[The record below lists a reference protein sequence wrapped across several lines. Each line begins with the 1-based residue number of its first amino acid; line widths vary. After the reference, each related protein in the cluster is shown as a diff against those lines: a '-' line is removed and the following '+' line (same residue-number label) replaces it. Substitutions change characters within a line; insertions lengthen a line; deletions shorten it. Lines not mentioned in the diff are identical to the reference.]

1 MKSLKEYKNIEEL
14 PPKLSIFPLPG
25 ALLLPRTQ
33 LPLNIFE
40 PRYLEMVDDALTSN
54 RLIAMIQT
62 QSDNKD
68 SLFKVGCV
76 GKITSYSE
84 LTNNR
89 IVITLTGVCRFS
101 VGQELEVVTP
111 YRQFQVNYEQ
121 FTNDLLKGFGE
132 KNVNREG
139 LLVCLKKY
147 LDQNNL
153 EVDWNSIK
161 NSPTELL
168 VNSLCLLSPY
178 RPEEKQ
184 ALLEAQDLSERN
196 EILIAMTEMSLSS
209 ESGTEKIQ

>member
-54 RLIAMIQT
+54 RLIAMIQN

-89 IVITLTGVCRFS
+89 IVITLTGVCTFS

-121 FTNDLLKGFGE
+121 FANDLLKGFGE

>member
-1 MKSLKEYKNIEEL
+1 MRSLKEYKNIKEL

-121 FTNDLLKGFGE
+121 FANDLLKGFGE

-153 EVDWNSIK
+153 EGDWNAIK

>member
-1 MKSLKEYKNIEEL
+1 
-14 PPKLSIFPLPG
+14 
-25 ALLLPRTQ
+25 
-33 LPLNIFE
+33 
-40 PRYLEMVDDALTSN
+40 
-54 RLIAMIQT
+54 MIQN

-121 FTNDLLKGFGE
+121 FANDLLKGFGE

>member
-54 RLIAMIQT
+54 RLIAMIQN

-121 FTNDLLKGFGE
+121 FANDLLKGFGE

>member
-1 MKSLKEYKNIEEL
+1 MRSLKEYKNIKEL

>member
-1 MKSLKEYKNIEEL
+1 MRSLKEYKNIKEL

-121 FTNDLLKGFGE
+121 FANDLLKGFGE

>member
-1 MKSLKEYKNIEEL
+1 MKSLKEYKNTEEL

-40 PRYLEMVDDALTSN
+40 PRYLEMVDDALSSN

-62 QSDNKD
+62 HSDNKD

-89 IVITLTGVCRFS
+89 ILITLTGVCRFS
-101 VGQELEVVTP
+101 VCQELEVVTP
-111 YRQFQVNYEQ
+111 YRQFQVNYKQ
-121 FTNDLLKGFGE
+121 FSDDLLKGFGE
-132 KNVNREG
+132 KSVDRER
-139 LLVCLKKY
+139 LLICLKKY

-153 EVDWNSIK
+153 EVDWVSIR

-184 ALLEAQDLSERN
+184 ALLEARDLSERN

-209 ESGTEKIQ
+209 ESGTEQIQ

>member
-1 MKSLKEYKNIEEL
+1 MKSLKEYNNTAEL
-14 PPKLSIFPLPG
+14 PPKLSVFPLPG

-40 PRYLEMVDDALTSN
+40 PRYLEMIDDALSSN

-62 QSDNKD
+62 QADNNGR
-68 SLFKVGCV
+68 LFKVGCV
-76 GKITSYSE
+76 GKIISYNE

-89 IVITLTGVCRFS
+89 MLITLSGVCRFS

-111 YRQFQVNYEQ
+111 YRQFQVDYKE
-121 FTNDLLKGFGE
+121 FSNDLIKGFDEENVDRE
-132 KNVNREG
+132 K
-139 LLVCLKKY
+139 LQLCLKKY
-147 LDQNNL
+147 LDHNNL
-153 EVDWNSIK
+153 DVDWESIK

-184 ALLEAQDLSERN
+184 ALLEAKTLSERN
-196 EILIAMTEMSLSS
+196 EILIAMTEMSMSS
-209 ESGTEKIQ
+209 ESGTEQIQ

>member
-54 RLIAMIQT
+54 RLIAMIQN

-121 FTNDLLKGFGE
+121 FANDLLKGFGE

-196 EILIAMTEMSLSS
+196 EILIAMTEM
-209 ESGTEKIQ
+209 

>member
-121 FTNDLLKGFGE
+121 FANDLLKGFGE